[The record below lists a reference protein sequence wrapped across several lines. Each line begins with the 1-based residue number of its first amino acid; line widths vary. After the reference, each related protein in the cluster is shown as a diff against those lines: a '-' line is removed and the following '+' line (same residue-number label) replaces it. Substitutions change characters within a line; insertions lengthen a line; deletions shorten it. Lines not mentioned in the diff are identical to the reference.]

1 MDPLASFDLTGRVAI
16 VTGGGRGLGRAMSLG
31 LASVG
36 AKVVATGRTE
46 SDLRSVVDEIE
57 AAGGEALAVVADV
70 GNLDDGA
77 RIIAATVERFAGI
90 DILVNNAVEAG
101 FSMVA
106 QLTSEL
112 WDRAYNVNVKGPVF
126 LCNAALPYLERSSHA
141 AIVNVVS
148 PAMWIGG
155 PNMALYR
162 ATKSALW
169 GMSVVMSKE
178 WGPKGVRVNGLA
190 PGPFETTNS
199 ARQGRENAVRNA
211 TLFKRIATFEE
222 IVPPLLYLVSDASKF
237 MTGSILT
244 IDGGVSP

>member
-1 MDPLASFDLTGRVAI
+1 
-16 VTGGGRGLGRAMSLG
+16 MSLG

-70 GNLDDGA
+70 GDLDDGA

-106 QLTSEL
+106 QLTPEL

-126 LCNAALPYLERSSHA
+126 LCNAALPYLERSA
-141 AIVNVVS
+141 PV
-148 PAMWIGG
+148 PGG
-155 PNMALYR
+155 TRCSLAD
-162 ATKSALW
+162 
-169 GMSVVMSKE
+169 
-178 WGPKGVRVNGLA
+178 GVRTA
-190 PGPFETTNS
+190 
-199 ARQGRENAVRNA
+199 ARPNRSERV
-211 TLFKRIATFEE
+211 
-222 IVPPLLYLVSDASKF
+222 DAQKWHACRLRPS
-237 MTGSILT
+237 TCR
-244 IDGGVSP
+244 

>member
-1 MDPLASFDLTGRVAI
+1 MDPLVSFDLTGRVAI
-16 VTGGGRGLGRAMSLG
+16 VTGGGRLGRAMSVG

-46 SDLRSVVDEIE
+46 ADLRSVVDEVE
-57 AAGGEALAVVADV
+57 AAGGEALAVVADI
-70 GNLDDGA
+70 GDLADGA
-77 RIIAATVERFAGI
+77 RIIAATLERFAGI

-101 FSMVA
+101 FSTVA

-126 LCNAALPYLERSSHA
+126 LCNAALPYLERSAHA

-178 WGPKGVRVNGLA
+178 WGPKASASTDSHLVRSRRPTRRARVA
-190 PGPFETTNS
+190 RMRFAMPRCSS
-199 ARQGRENAVRNA
+199 ASRRSKRSCRRSCISSA
-211 TLFKRIATFEE
+211 THR
-222 IVPPLLYLVSDASKF
+222 SS
-237 MTGSILT
+237 
-244 IDGGVSP
+244 

>member
-16 VTGGGRGLGRAMSLG
+16 VTGGGRGLGRAMSVG
-31 LASVG
+31 LAAAG

-46 SDLRSVVDEIE
+46 ADLRSVVTEIE
-57 AAGGEALAVVADV
+57 SAGGAALAVVADI
-70 GNLDDGA
+70 GDLDDGA
-77 RIIAATVERFAGI
+77 RIIAATVERFGGI

-112 WDRAYNVNVKGPVF
+112 WDRAYAVNVKGPVF
-126 LCNAALPYLERSSHA
+126 LCNAALPYLERSAHA

-190 PGPFETTNS
+190 PGPFETTSS
-199 ARQGRENAVRNA
+199 ARQGREDAVRNA

-222 IVPPLLYLVSDASKF
+222 IVPPLLYLVSDASRF